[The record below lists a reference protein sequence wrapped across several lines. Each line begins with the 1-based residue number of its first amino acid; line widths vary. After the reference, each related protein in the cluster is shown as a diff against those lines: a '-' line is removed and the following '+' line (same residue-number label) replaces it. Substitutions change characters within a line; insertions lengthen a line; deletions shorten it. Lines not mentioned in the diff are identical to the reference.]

1 MHPKRKRRTIPKCP
15 TWDRLKNRR
24 NRKMTFHMNLKG
36 KNAKSEMD
44 SFEKLEELQKEAESA
59 LLMIEHTESENNNS
73 SITALGRIYAF
84 HREAHSDDKSF
95 ERYRTMCKS
104 KGIKTKGRDSND
116 VNTTLCA
123 FLGNGRN
130 LKTRKSRWKG
140 ALLHANR
147 IGVDPEGFENAISK
161 EEEGI
166 VAWSSK
172 WYRSVRPDQT
182 KLAVERDDNYLEQH
196 AKAASNP
203 KNLRFCDL
211 IEGKEGVIIQKRHGK
226 IVIFEARHL
235 SPSEIRRVLR
245 KHIHPKGS
253 IQ

>member
-1 MHPKRKRRTIPKCP
+1 
-15 TWDRLKNRR
+15 
-24 NRKMTFHMNLKG
+24 MTFHMKLKG
-36 KNAKSEMD
+36 KDPKLETNSLDKL
-44 SFEKLEELQKEAESA
+44 EKLQNEAESA
-59 LLMIEHTESENNNS
+59 LLMIEHAESENNIS

-84 HREAHSDDKSF
+84 HREAHSDNRSF
-95 ERYRTMCKS
+95 ERYKAFCRLR
-104 KGIKTKGRDSND
+104 GIKLKSRESND
-116 VNTTLCA
+116 YYATLCA
-123 FLGNGRN
+123 FLGNGRK

-140 ALLHANR
+140 ALLYADR
-147 IGVDPEGFENAISK
+147 TGVDPEGFETAISK

-211 IEGKEGVIIQKRHGK
+211 IEGKEAVIIQKRHGN